1 MPFDE
6 FVRDRL
12 EEMEERGYKI
22 GIEKGIN
29 VVIRAEVEKGKSKDE
44 IIKILEE
51 NFEFSKEEAESY
63 YNRFEEEEN
72 MEELE
77 ERGYQAGIDKSIKII
92 IRDNIEEG
100 KTKDVIVKKLEKYFE
115 LDEEEAESYYNRF
128 ADEENVK

>member
-115 LDEEEAESYYNRF
+115 M
-128 ADEENVK
+128 V